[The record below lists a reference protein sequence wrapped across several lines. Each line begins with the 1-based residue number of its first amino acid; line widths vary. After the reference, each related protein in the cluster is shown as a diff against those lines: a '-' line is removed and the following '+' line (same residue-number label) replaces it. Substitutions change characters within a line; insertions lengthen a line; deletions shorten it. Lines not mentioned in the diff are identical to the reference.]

1 MRRKLH
7 TKELQHLYS
16 SPNTVRVPK
25 CRMRYK
31 RPQFKLKDNIDM
43 DLKEIWYESM
53 DWIKQA

>member
-25 CRMRYK
+25 FRMRYK
-31 RPQFKLKDNIDM
+31 RPQFNLKYNIDM
-43 DLKEIWYESM
+43 DLKEIRYETM
-53 DWIKQA
+53 GWIKEA

>member
-25 CRMRYK
+25 CRHK
-31 RPQFKLKDNIDM
+31 RPQFKLRDNIDM
-43 DLKEIWYESM
+43 DLKEIMYESM